1 MIENR
6 LQRLGEPGLLLLR
19 TVKASFARGI
29 SLRECLVQLYE
40 IGNRTLALVISA
52 LSFFGAVMVVIADGQ
67 ARKFTGNLA
76 VIGPAYF
83 ELLVREF
90 GPIVCTVL
98 AAARAGAGTSAELS
112 SMAVNEQVEALE
124 MSNGDPYAD
133 LVAPRIIASLIAV
146 PALCIIGTMA
156 ASLSAAATAQLAFR
170 VDGLAFLDARY
181 VDRWDLISGG
191 LKALASGLYIP
202 LAAAAKG
209 LKARGGS
216 AAVGTATTDGVVAA
230 SVGCLVVS
238 AIVGLVFTGLRI

>member
-1 MIENR
+1 MIDNR
-6 LQRLGEPGLLLLR
+6 LQRIGEPGLLALR
-19 TVKASFARGI
+19 TLRATLVRGI
-29 SLRECLVQLYE
+29 SLRECVVQLYE

-90 GPIVCTVL
+90 GPIVCCVL

-112 SMAVNEQVEALE
+112 SMTVNEQVEALE

-133 LVAPRIIASLIAV
+133 LVAPRVIAALIAV
-146 PALCIIGTMA
+146 PALCVIGTMA
-156 ASLSAAATAQLAFR
+156 ASLAAAAIAQVAFK
-170 VDGLAFLDARY
+170 VEGAAFLDARY

-191 LKALASGLYIP
+191 LKAVLCGLWIP
-202 LAAAAKG
+202 LAAASKG

-230 SVGCLVVS
+230 CVGCLFVS
-238 AIVGLVFTGLRI
+238 AVVGLVFTALRV